1 MLKDQ
6 QVPREIREIPGPA
19 TIRIGET
26 ITLDS
31 TENAFVENIGTKE
44 DAVLKVHIP
53 NGIQGPKGEKGD
65 KEDRGPIGLQG
76 FPGEISIS
84 EVITID
90 GTETTI

>member
-6 QVPREIREIPGPA
+6 LGQGEIREIPGPA

-44 DAVLKVHIP
+44 DAVLKFHIP

-76 FPGEISIS
+76 FPGEIGIS
-84 EVITID
+84 EVITLD